1 MGRKLEAAIGALNGV
16 LGDYLA
22 RTGNGLATEM
32 ELIVGGAKDG
42 AFDDDAPLSIDRASL
57 ERAHPSASSRV
68 VVLLHGVGCTEH
80 VFRFDDGSDYGS
92 MLERHLDFTPY
103 YVRFNSGLAIPDNG
117 ARLDRLLEALV
128 DAHPVEVEEILLLGF
143 SMGGLVAR
151 SACHAA
157 SLAAPSDRRRWLPLV
172 RRAIYV
178 GTPHQ
183 GAPLERA
190 GRVLTKLLAAIPDPY
205 TRLAAQIGDL
215 RSEGLKD
222 LGDADLRHEDR
233 ARRLPRFALR
243 DARHP
248 VPLLPSIRHHLVAGS
263 IVADPHLALAFGDP
277 MVPLPSATDG
287 ACATLDALAFPPQNV
302 KVLPGVGHMAL
313 ARHPEVWSQIRAWI
327 EASEEH
333 GA

>member
-1 MGRKLEAAIGALNGV
+1 
-16 LGDYLA
+16 
-22 RTGNGLATEM
+22 
-32 ELIVGGAKDG
+32 
-42 AFDDDAPLSIDRASL
+42 
-57 ERAHPSASSRV
+57 
-68 VVLLHGVGCTEH
+68 
-80 VFRFDDGSDYGS
+80 
-92 MLERHLDFTPY
+92 MLESL
-103 YVRFNSGLAIPDNG
+103 I
-117 ARLDRLLEALV
+117 
-128 DAHPVEVEEILLLGF
+128 DAHPVEVDEILLLGF

-157 SLAAPSDRRRWLPLV
+157 SVAGAPRRWLERV

-178 GTPHQ
+178 GTPHM

-190 GRVLTKLLAAIPDPY
+190 GRVLTRLLAAIPDPY
-205 TRLAAQIGDL
+205 TRLAAQIAEL
-215 RSEGLKD
+215 RSDGLKD

-263 IVADPHLALAFGDP
+263 IVADPRLALVFGDP

-287 ACATLDALAFPPQNV
+287 ACATLDTLALPPQNV

-313 ARHPEVWSQIRAWI
+313 ARHPEVWSQIRAWM
-327 EASEEH
+327 EE
-333 GA
+333 GEEVA

>member
-1 MGRKLEAAIGALNGV
+1 MGRTLDAAIGALNGV
-16 LGDYLA
+16 IGDYLA
-22 RTGNGLATEM
+22 RTGNGLAFDM
-32 ELIVGGAKDG
+32 ELVVDG
-42 AFDDDAPLSIDRASL
+42 EPLAVDRPSL
-57 ERAHPSASSRV
+57 SRAHPSASSRV
-68 VVLLHGVGCTEH
+68 VVLVHGVGCSEH
-80 VFRFDDGSDYGS
+80 IWRFEDGSDYGS

-117 ARLDRLLEALV
+117 ARLDALLEALV
-128 DAHPVEVEEILLLGF
+128 AAHPVEVEEILLLGF

-157 SLAAPSDRRRWLPLV
+157 SLAEHAWLGRV
-172 RRAIYV
+172 QRAIYV
-178 GTPHQ
+178 GTPHL

-190 GRVLTKLLAAIPDPY
+190 GRVLTRLLAAIPDPY
-205 TRLAAQIGDL
+205 TRLAAQIGEL

-233 ARRLPRFALR
+233 ARRLPHFALR

-263 IVADPHLALAFGDP
+263 LLEDPRLAMFFGDP

-287 ACATLDALAFPPQNV
+287 ACASLDTLALPPQNV
-302 KVLPGVGHMAL
+302 RVLRGVGHMAL
-313 ARHPEVWSQIRAWI
+313 ARHPEVWSQIRAWM
-327 EASEEH
+327 EDSSQ
-333 GA
+333 GGTQ

>member
-1 MGRKLEAAIGALNGV
+1 
-16 LGDYLA
+16 
-22 RTGNGLATEM
+22 
-32 ELIVGGAKDG
+32 
-42 AFDDDAPLSIDRASL
+42 
-57 ERAHPSASSRV
+57 
-68 VVLLHGVGCTEH
+68 
-80 VFRFDDGSDYGS
+80 

-117 ARLDRLLEALV
+117 ALLDRLLEALI
-128 DAHPVEVEEILLLGF
+128 DAHPVDVDEIVLLGF

-151 SACHAA
+151 SACHVA
-157 SLAAPSDRRRWLPLV
+157 SLDGHRWLSRV

-178 GTPHQ
+178 GTPHL

-190 GRVLTKLLAAIPDPY
+190 GRVLTRLLAAIPDPY

-215 RSEGLKD
+215 RSDGVKD

-233 ARRLPRFALR
+233 ARRVPRFALR

-263 IVADPHLALAFGDP
+263 IVVDPRFALFFGDP

-287 ACATLDALAFPPQNV
+287 ACETLDALALLPQNV
-302 KVLPGVGHMAL
+302 KVLRGVAHMTL
-313 ARHPEVWSQIRAWI
+313 AHHPEVWTQIRTWLE
-327 EASEEH
+327 EA
-333 GA
+333 

>member
-1 MGRKLEAAIGALNGV
+1 MGRTLDAVIGALNGV

-32 ELIVGGAKDG
+32 ELVVDG
-42 AFDDDAPLSIDRASL
+42 EPLTIDRASL
-57 ERAHPSASSRV
+57 ARAHPSASSRV

-80 VFRFDDGSDYGS
+80 VFRFDDGSDYGT
-92 MLERHLDFTPY
+92 MLERHFDFTPY

-117 ARLDRLLEALV
+117 ARLDRLLASLLE
-128 DAHPVEVEEILLLGF
+128 AHPVAVDEILLLGF

-151 SACHAA
+151 SACHVG
-157 SLAAPSDRRRWLPLV
+157 SQSDRRWLQRV
-172 RRAIYV
+172 HRAIYV
-178 GTPHQ
+178 GTPHL

-215 RSEGLKD
+215 RSDGIKD
-222 LGDADLRHEDR
+222 LGDADLRDEDR
-233 ARRLPRFALR
+233 ARRRPRFALR

-263 IVADPHLALAFGDP
+263 IVVDPRLAFVFGDP

-287 ACATLDALAFPPQNV
+287 ACATLDTLALPPQNV

-313 ARHPEVWSQIRAWI
+313 ARHPEVWAQIREWI
-327 EASEEH
+327 ADEDVEAEAEEKE
-333 GA
+333 A